1 MLGSPGMFVNS
12 SVLRSPEPQP
22 HLLMYWQPNRNIVFF
37 FVVVVFLCEQ
47 TLTTDATPGVAFL
60 TRILVGDHVSQ
71 SRLNFRV
78 QLRVGGWVTL
88 GGGRHASQEFSV
100 PTILRAQGRAV

>member
-1 MLGSPGMFVNS
+1 MFGSSGMFVNS
-12 SVLRSPEPQP
+12 SALQSFKPQPP
-22 HLLMYWQPNRNIVFF
+22 HLLIYCQSNHNIIGIFL
-37 FVVVVFLCEQ
+37 VFLCEQ
-47 TLTTDATPGVAFL
+47 ILTTDATPCRVFL

-71 SRLNFRV
+71 SRLSFRV

-88 GGGRHASQEFSV
+88 AGGRHASKGFSV